1 MKAIRHG
8 DLLLV
13 ETEKLPSGLTVTD
26 TDIIMHGSNGNAHKA
41 VDCKLYLHNEGQF
54 IIGHL
59 VTGEKACLLHKEH
72 GKGKGEFKKAPLPA
86 NKIYELRRQVEDTHD
101 GMKPVID

>member
-13 ETEKLPSGLTVTD
+13 EIKKLPNGLTENKTD
-26 TDIIMHGSNGNAHKA
+26 VIMHGSNNNAHKA
-41 VDCKLYLHNEGQF
+41 ANCKLYLKEQGQF
-54 IIGHL
+54 TIGYL
-59 VTGEKACLLHKEH
+59 TTGEKAHLLHKEH

-86 NKIYELRRQVEDTHD
+86 NKTYELCRQVEDTHD
-101 GMKPVID
+101 GMKPVVD